1 MSKNKEKNSTNLGI
15 ITHLEQL
22 EDPRMERRR
31 LHNLTDI
38 LFIALCTLLCGGES
52 FNDME
57 DFGKAKVDWLKG
69 FLELPSGIPSHD
81 TFNRVFSAIDTD
93 QFMDCFMRWTESLR
107 RVVNKEIVALD
118 GKALRRAGGK
128 NQSLPYIV
136 SAWARENGLVLGQ
149 VKVDDKSNEITAAP
163 ELLQV
168 LELKGC
174 IVTIDA
180 MGCQKKIAEKIIDCG
195 ADYVLALKG
204 NQGTAYEEFK
214 DFLDDVAERSGSPE
228 SSEKMPSGAQ
238 FFQEVGK
245 DHGRIETRKY
255 CQSDDIGWFA
265 DRGQWKG
272 LRSVGMVESTR
283 EIGEQI
289 TVERRYYLSS
299 LKPDGECF
307 ARAVRGHWSV
317 ENSLHWVMDVNFG
330 EDHSRARNKNAA
342 ENLALTRRM
351 ALNLIKKEKANPK
364 RSIRRKIKVAGWNN
378 DYLLK
383 LLDF

>member
-1 MSKNKEKNSTNLGI
+1 MNKNKENNSTNPSI
-15 ITHLEQL
+15 MAHLEQL

-38 LFIALCTLLCGGES
+38 LFISLCTLLCGGES

-57 DFGKAKVDWLKG
+57 DFGKAKEDWLKG

-118 GKALRRAGGK
+118 GKALRRAGER
-128 NQSLPYIV
+128 NQPLPYIV

-149 VKVDDKSNEITAAP
+149 VKVDDKSNEITAVP

-168 LELKGC
+168 LELEGC

-180 MGCQKKIAEKIIDCG
+180 MGCQRKIAEKIIDCG

-228 SSEKMPSGAQ
+228 SSEKMPSGTQ

-255 CQSDDIGWFA
+255 WQSDDIGWFA
-265 DRGQWKG
+265 DRAQWKG

-330 EDHSRARNKNAA
+330 EDNSRARNKNAA

-351 ALNLIKKEKANPK
+351 ALNLIKKEKSNPK

-383 LLDF
+383 LMDF

>member
-1 MSKNKEKNSTNLGI
+1 MNKNKEKNSTNPGI

-38 LFIALCTLLCGGES
+38 MVIALCTLLCGGES

-57 DFGKAKVDWLKG
+57 DFGKAKEDWFKN
-69 FLELPSGIPSHD
+69 FLELSSGIPSHD

-118 GKALRRAGGK
+118 GKALRRAGER
-128 NQSLPYIV
+128 NQPLPYIV

-149 VKVDDKSNEITAAP
+149 VKVDDKSNEITAVP

-180 MGCQKKIAEKIIDCG
+180 MGCQRKIAEKIIDCG

-214 DFLDDVAERSGSPE
+214 CFLDDVAERSGAPE
-228 SSEKMPSGAQ
+228 SSEEMLSETQ

-255 CQSDDIGWFA
+255 WQSDDIGWFA
-265 DRGQWKG
+265 DRAQWKG

-317 ENSLHWVMDVNFG
+317 ENSLHWVMDVNFR
-330 EDHSRARNKNAA
+330 EDNSRARNKNAA
-342 ENLALTRRM
+342 ENLALMRRM
-351 ALNLIKKEKANPK
+351 ALNLIKKETSKPK
-364 RSIRRKIKVAGWNN
+364 RSIRRKIKVAGWDN